1 MSTINVNNVIPV
13 TGTTVNINGITIT
26 DGVLSA
32 TTYENIPTIEFTGG
46 TVSGDTEFI
55 GGVTAN
61 TVFATTYENLP
72 NFDFT
77 GGTVSGATEFI
88 SGLTAATIS
97 ATTYENL
104 PNFDFT
110 GGTVEGFTDFT
121 NGLNAATISA
131 TTYENLPI
139 TEFTGGTVEGFTD
152 FTNGLLTTTMS
163 ATTFY
168 GDGSNL
174 TGITA
179 VANLI
184 TVTYSELVNMIN
196 ESELSSGS
204 FYLISDFRTCYDR
217 PEFYINGEPKLSG
230 ETMYIE
236 GIVEPIIV
244 LATSPN
250 TISSTA
256 YQPAYPND
264 RIQYD
269 CTWDQTEITLG
280 TAYGRI
286 TERIDEFNN
295 RTDYDHR
302 NITFNR
308 FQSYD
313 KGIKYTGLINSYDAS
328 TGAIFGTDTLFLSE
342 VSDGDILLMD
352 LYGEL
357 FGVKVISASTDT
369 DLVVVVDPT
378 FTQTAFNNGDVIFY
392 HSIATEN
399 YDEYKEVYVGQKI
412 ENDFETFL
420 TFNLTGNAVSNY
432 IGNYSSYMLVDLTNS
447 GFLLSNN
454 VFYSEDIVYSNT
466 IGDRSYNN
474 TITNTFSRN
483 VIDGRFYNNSFKN
496 IEFYRNTIGV
506 QFNNNSFKNGE
517 FYSNI
522 IASGFNSNLIK
533 ESEFYSNIIGV
544 DFNSNEINDNF
555 RDNNIGNYF
564 EDNKI
569 YYSFRDNN
577 IGHDFENNE
586 IYSTFYDNK
595 IGHDFDGNTIGDLGN
610 LSNLNFY
617 GNTIGDDFEDNRIS
631 GDFEDNKI
639 GNEFNEN
646 NINGS
651 FNNNIIGNYFY
662 SNENI
667 GHDFRGNIIGNNF
680 ENNYNIGDNFENNQI
695 GEYFRDNNVSYNF
708 RNNKIGNNCY
718 SNTVYGLD
726 KFNWDDLDINNLR
739 SRTYNTFSNALDNRI
754 DEVILG
760 KELIMHDIYNDEYHT
775 VKFTQWTQNNNGG
788 GFSYERRLIYPT
800 QGETVYFTKTN
811 YGSEVDVIYSG
822 SVEITR
828 GENGGI
834 YNVSVE
840 PGWNSNAPANTE
852 WNSIYTQEKNGH
864 DFSYNTIKNNF
875 NYNVIGNDFGFGNA
889 ESQGNNIGNNFIN
902 NFIGEY
908 FYNNNV
914 ADNFNNNYLGD
925 FFQWNTI
932 NTKINDNDFRVN
944 YGNITAFTY
953 NSITN
958 LAVDGI
964 YYNIMGTSNGDGSGA
979 SFNIEII
986 GGAVVSI
993 VSGNSIGTLYNL
1005 GDTIDILGN
1014 QIGGQIGVID
1024 TFTSDAIGKSG
1035 ITGSYANIFATGTGG
1050 EDASFDINVT
1060 NGLVD
1065 SILLNNGGGYYT
1077 VGEEL
1082 KILGSVFG
1090 GVDGIDDCNILV
1102 DSIYSDSITITVT
1115 EISTKPSV
1123 YEQFTK
1129 QIFERKGGDKRLS
1142 FYDETDTLIITGINE

>member
-1 MSTINVNNVIPV
+1 
-13 TGTTVNINGITIT
+13 
-26 DGVLSA
+26 
-32 TTYENIPTIEFTGG
+32 
-46 TVSGDTEFI
+46 
-55 GGVTAN
+55 
-61 TVFATTYENLP
+61 
-72 NFDFT
+72 
-77 GGTVSGATEFI
+77 
-88 SGLTAATIS
+88 
-97 ATTYENL
+97 
-104 PNFDFT
+104 
-110 GGTVEGFTDFT
+110 
-121 NGLNAATISA
+121 
-131 TTYENLPI
+131 
-139 TEFTGGTVEGFTD
+139 VEGFTD